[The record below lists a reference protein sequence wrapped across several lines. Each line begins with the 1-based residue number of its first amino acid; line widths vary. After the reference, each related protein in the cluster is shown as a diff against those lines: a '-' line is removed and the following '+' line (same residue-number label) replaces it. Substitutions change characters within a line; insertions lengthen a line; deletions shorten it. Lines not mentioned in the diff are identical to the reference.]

1 MGIDIPI
8 GLVFLIEVIQR
19 QEKDE
24 MLDHIGMVAGMEGVA
39 VAEHKRSSEK
49 GKMDYIGKRN
59 DNKTIRKIRCNCT

>member
-8 GLVFLIEVIQR
+8 GLVFLIEVIKR

-49 GKMDYIGKRN
+49 GKMDYIGK
-59 DNKTIRKIRCNCT
+59 